1 MSETRTALVAL
12 VFAFLIS
19 VVFVF
24 LSNRYSFKSFS
35 PAIESKRFFFIGLI
49 LILFLIIDSLQ
60 FNLVDY
66 FISKSNQADVEGLID
81 AFIVSRSV
89 LYEPMIAN
97 IVVKPFT
104 GIGFGIASDYL
115 SMDIV
120 RDPILGLPISAPIEK
135 GVTPLMVLEE
145 VGIIGFILFA
155 IWIWILIRRSIVN
168 GASAFLVMTTL
179 LLLNLSEATLFSPGG
194 AGLLILILLSSSA
207 TKPRVSKL
215 YQPEAK

>member
-1 MSETRTALVAL
+1 
-12 VFAFLIS
+12 
-19 VVFVF
+19 
-24 LSNRYSFKSFS
+24 
-35 PAIESKRFFFIGLI
+35 
-49 LILFLIIDSLQ
+49 
-60 FNLVDY
+60 
-66 FISKSNQADVEGLID
+66 
-81 AFIVSRSV
+81 
-89 LYEPMIAN
+89 MIAN